1 MKKFEY
7 YSFYGAYG
15 DNTDNYLDDLGKY
28 GWEAF
33 AMIPRDSGFVV
44 YLKREYRNVT

>member
-7 YSFYGAYG
+7 YSFYGTHG
-15 DNTDNYLDDLGKY
+15 DATNMFLDELGKC

-33 AMIPRDSGFVV
+33 AAIPKDGGIVV
-44 YLKREYRNVT
+44 YLKKEKT